1 MLPRLSVSMAA
12 APLLELPQVLKVLQ
26 NAGVE
31 MLHFDIED
39 GVFVPGITLGMKI
52 IEELRPYSPLK
63 FDVHLMVANPEAYIP
78 ALVGIEV
85 ERISVHWEA
94 CRYPLRTLGMIRA
107 GGALAGL
114 AFNPATPLPQL
125 EYCLSVLDFVDVLS
139 TEPTLNQSR
148 FIPQALEKL
157 AAGRRRYAGTPLEW
171 EMDGGI
177 EDDNFRSALQAGAD
191 VLVIGRAVFRGGTPE
206 ENLKRF
212 LQPAP

>member
-63 FDVHLMVANPEAYIP
+63 FDVHLMVANPEVYIP
-78 ALVGIEV
+78 ALVGIGV

-94 CRYPLRTLGMIRA
+94 CRYPLRSLGMIRA

-114 AFNPATPLPQL
+114 AFNPATALPQL
-125 EYCLSVLDFVDVLS
+125 EYCLPVLDFVDVLS

-157 AAGRRRYAGTPLEW
+157 ATGHMRYAGKPLEW

-177 EDDNFRSALQAGAD
+177 EADNFRSALQAGAD
-191 VLVIGRAVFRGGTPE
+191 VLVIGRAVFRGGTLE